1 MTTVFVGRTLAA
13 SVLILGLV
21 SGAAWAADANFDVT
35 IRDHKFQPDTLRV
48 PANTAF
54 TITVSNEDATP
65 EEFETRS
72 PKREKVIP
80 GKSKGVVNFGPL
92 KPGTYPFVG
101 EFHERTAKGKI
112 VVE

>member
-1 MTTVFVGRTLAA
+1 MTPVFGRLVAA
-13 SVLILGLV
+13 SVLVLGLV
-21 SGAAWAADANFDVT
+21 AGTAQAADPNFDLT
-35 IRDHKFQPDTLRV
+35 IRDHKFEPDSLRV

-54 TITVSNEDATP
+54 TITVTNADPTP

-80 GKSKGVVNFGPL
+80 GNSKGVVNFGPL